1 MTEEQYA
8 IAWMQLAKEE
18 RKRAMQRDGKLQF
31 LKQNMSM
38 DYLAGGR
45 DMKPETRQIIEM
57 AKQGKELET
66 IFKTMAFKGMTKNSV
81 QRVLSR
87 HKEKWFRE
95 ASRS

>member
-1 MTEEQYA
+1 
-8 IAWMQLAKEE
+8 
-18 RKRAMQRDGKLQF
+18 
-31 LKQNMSM
+31 
-38 DYLAGGR
+38 
-45 DMKPETRQIIEM
+45 M
-57 AKQGKELET
+57 AKQGKERET